1 MKDFLKKQIEAKR
14 AKLEELRSKIDSAT
28 TVDEVRSIST
38 QMEELR
44 TSISEFEEELR
55 KAEAPAQN
63 NDAQRGADFQPQAS
77 FSAKKEEK
85 SAQKRDGLDRAS
97 SEYRQAFMEYVQRG
111 TINSDLIT
119 RAGGDPGFTIT
130 PEIGMLIP
138 ETILNRLLEKTK
150 GIYGTIYSRV
160 TKISVKGGVKIPM
173 GEFMAKAHWINETTV
188 SPRQKIG
195 EANDYIEFSYHTLE
209 IRVANSMLSSLVSV
223 DMFEEKIVENIL
235 YAYQKEIDMCII
247 NGDGVGKPLG
257 VTKDPRVTNSITMT
271 AEQFADWKAWRTQL
285 FAKIPLALRGG
296 GEFMFP
302 IATVETYLRTM
313 HDDVNRPIFT
323 DINTV
328 GLNMPESG
336 VEGRFNGRNV
346 LYVEPDII
354 PDFDSAQK
362 GDVIGIFWNPSEYMI
377 NSQMQFG
384 MRRYFDEETN
394 QWVNKALTVLDG
406 KMVDTEKCWL
416 IKKG

>member
-1 MKDFLKKQIEAKR
+1 MKSFLEKQIEAKK
-14 AKLEELRSKIDSAT
+14 AKLEELRSKVDSAT
-28 TVDEVRSIST
+28 TVDEVRNLT
-38 QMEELR
+38 LQMEELR
-44 TSISEFEEELR
+44 ASITEFEDELR
-55 KAEAPAQN
+55 KVNEQKPADN
-63 NDAQRGADFQPQAS
+63 TQRGADFEPQAS
-77 FSAKKEEK
+77 FQTNTKPAEP
-85 SAQKRDGLDRAS
+85 KREGLDRSAM
-97 SEYRQAFMEYVQRG
+97 EYREAFMEYVQRG
-111 TINSDLIT
+111 TINADLIT

-130 PEIGMLIP
+130 PDIGMLIP
-138 ETILNRLLEKTK
+138 ETILNRLLEKAK

-188 SPRQKIG
+188 SPRQEIG
-195 EANDYIEFSYHTLE
+195 EAKEYIEFSYHTLE

-223 DMFEEKIVENIL
+223 DLFEEKIVENIL
-235 YAYQKEIDMCII
+235 YAYQKEMDYCII
-247 NGDGVGKPLG
+247 NGDGQGKPLG
-257 VTKDPRVTNSITMT
+257 VTKDPRVTLSITMT
-271 AEQFADWKAWRTQL
+271 AEDMADWKAWRTKL
-285 FAKIPLALRGG
+285 FATIPLALRGG

-302 IATVETYLRTM
+302 ISTVEKYFRTM

-328 GLNMPESG
+328 GLSMPESG

-354 PDFDSAQK
+354 PDFDTAKS
-362 GDVIGIFWNPSEYMI
+362 GDVIGILWNPSEYMI
-377 NSQMQFG
+377 NTQMQFG

-406 KMVDTEKCWL
+406 KMVDTQKCYL
-416 IKKG
+416 IKKA

>member
-1 MKDFLKKQIEAKR
+1 MKDFLRKQIDAKK
-14 AKLEELRSKIDSAT
+14 AKLEELRSKVDAAT
-28 TVDEVRSIST
+28 TVEEVRGLTS

-55 KAEAPAQN
+55 KAEDVKPEEK
-63 NDAQRGADFQPQAS
+63 RGGDLDPQAT
-77 FSAKKEEK
+77 FKANPQKTEEE
-85 SAQKRDGLDRAS
+85 RNGLDRSAM
-97 SEYRQAFMEYVQRG
+97 EYRKAFMEYVQRG
-111 TINSDLIT
+111 TINADLIK

-138 ETILNRLLEKTK
+138 ETILNRLIEKAK

-160 TKISVKGGVKIPM
+160 TKIAVKGGVKIPM

-195 EANDYIEFSYHTLE
+195 EAKEFIEFSYHTLE
-209 IRVANSMLSSLVSV
+209 IRVSNSMLSSLVSV
-223 DMFEEKIVENIL
+223 DLFEEKIVENIL
-235 YAYQKEIDMCII
+235 YAYYKEMDYCII

-257 VTKDPRVTNSITMT
+257 VTKDTRVTNSITLT

-296 GEFMFP
+296 GEFIFP
-302 IATVETYLRTM
+302 VSTVETYLRTM

-328 GLNMPESG
+328 GLNLPESG
-336 VEGRFNGRNV
+336 VEGRFNGRPV
-346 LYVEPDII
+346 LFVEPDIVQ
-354 PDFDSAQK
+354 DFDSAEA
-362 GDVIGIFWNPSEYMI
+362 GDVIGIYWVPSEYMI
-377 NSQMQFG
+377 NTQMQFG

-394 QWVNKALTVLDG
+394 QWVNKALTVVDG
-406 KMVDTEKCWL
+406 KMVDTQRCWL

>member
-1 MKDFLKKQIEAKR
+1 MKDFLRKQIDAKK
-14 AKLEELRSKIDSAT
+14 AKLEELRSKVDAAT
-28 TVDEVRSIST
+28 TVEEVRGLTS

-55 KAEAPAQN
+55 KAEDVKPEEK
-63 NDAQRGADFQPQAS
+63 RGGDLDPQAT
-77 FSAKKEEK
+77 FRTNPEKPENEERK
-85 SAQKRDGLDRAS
+85 GLDRSAM
-97 SEYRQAFMEYVQRG
+97 EYRKAFMEYVQRG
-111 TINSDLIT
+111 TINSDLIK

-138 ETILNRLLEKTK
+138 ETILNRLIEKAK

-195 EANDYIEFSYHTLE
+195 EAKEFIEFSYHTLE

-223 DMFEEKIVENIL
+223 DLFEEKIVENIL
-235 YAYQKEIDMCII
+235 YAYYKEMDYCII

-257 VTKDPRVTNSITMT
+257 VTKDARVTNSITLT

-285 FAKIPLALRGG
+285 FAAIPLALRGG
-296 GEFMFP
+296 GEFIFP
-302 IATVETYLRTM
+302 VSTVETYLRTM

-328 GLNMPESG
+328 GLNLPESG
-336 VEGRFNGRNV
+336 VEGRFNGRPV
-346 LYVEPDII
+346 LFVEPDIVQ
-354 PDFDSAQK
+354 DFDSASA
-362 GDVIGIFWNPSEYMI
+362 GDVIGIYWVPSEYMI
-377 NSQMQFG
+377 NTQMQFG

-394 QWVNKALTVLDG
+394 QWVNKALTVVDG
-406 KMVDTEKCWL
+406 KMVDTQRCWL